1 MDRMPRSSG
10 TAGPRKEKP
19 RAPRRRPDARAP
31 APPGAGSEGRPPLG
45 FRDRLRRDPFL
56 FALCLGFLAFTTWAL
71 AVSWRLL
78 GDSVLL
84 VLAVVSTLPAFYLF
98 YLRDGKTA

>member
-1 MDRMPRSSG
+1 MAEKPTGTPKRVPHSRKSS
-10 TAGPRKEKP
+10 AGPRG
-19 RAPRRRPDARAP
+19 RGRVT
-31 APPGAGSEGRPPLG
+31 PPSGQSSR

-78 GDSVLL
+78 GDPSLLALTVLSV
-84 VLAVVSTLPAFYLF
+84 VPAFYLF
-98 YLRDGKTA
+98 YLRDSSTA

>member
-1 MDRMPRSSG
+1 MADKQPGTPR
-10 TAGPRKEKP
+10 
-19 RAPRRRPDARAP
+19 RAPRTRKPS
-31 APPGAGSEGRPPLG
+31 AGSGGRGRATPPASQSSR

-78 GDSVLL
+78 GDPSLL
-84 VLAVVSTLPAFYLF
+84 ALAVISVLPAFYLF
-98 YLRDGKTA
+98 YLRDSSPA